1 LIDALRG
8 KFDKKALTA
17 VRGGYSDPVTAMNH
31 ALLGDNG
38 AALDSLEKA
47 IEMRVFLAAFAKADP
62 VFDGLRDDPR
72 FKEII
77 RK

>member
-1 LIDALRG
+1 
-8 KFDKKALTA
+8 
-17 VRGGYSDPVTAMNH
+17 MNH
-31 ALLGDNG
+31 AFLGANG
-38 AALDSLEKA
+38 AAIDSLEKA